1 MGFFSSI
8 WSGITSVFTGIM
20 TIFSPILKPLG
31 AILNSGWGK
40 ALMLAMSVFTLGTS
54 LMAGASAWGVAAGE
68 GASFM
73 GKFVAGG
80 KAFLS
85 SALGIKP
92 KGGEQLAAGTG
103 VDVGVQAGSGGAAA
117 QLQAGGAVN
126 PGDLLAANVPGG
138 GEVARGSMAMG
149 PGPTGDVMQQVT
161 TAGGGGAAGSGAIP
175 GLTPGAPG
183 TPLSG
188 ATPPPTPSVLPGG
201 IDPAGTSSKAM
212 TKMAAKPTAAA
223 PQGFGTVKET
233 GNWLSKAANKAWEW
247 ANTDLGTEIIGGAMQ
262 GYYQGK
268 RDDAYY
274 AEQRRIDDMWRNP
287 NDPGMIGIESSRQR
301 TERYS
306 PPRGLA
312 GAPAIYANR
321 LSQGAIENYAPSVPV
336 IGGGG
341 Q

>member
-1 MGFFSSI
+1 MGLFSSI
-8 WSGITSVFTGIM
+8 WSGIKNVFGGIM
-20 TIFSPILKPLG
+20 KIFAPILKPLG
-31 AILNSGWGK
+31 KILNTGWGK

-85 SALGIKP
+85 SALGIETA
-92 KGGEQLAAGTG
+92 GGEQLAAGTAATP
-103 VDVGVQAGSGGAAA
+103 GVQAGSGGAAA

-126 PGDLLAANVPGG
+126 PGDLLAANIPGG
-138 GEVARGSMAMG
+138 EAVGQAGSMAMG
-149 PGPTGDVMQQVT
+149 PPPTGDIMQQAT

-175 GLTPGAPG
+175 GMTPGAPG
-183 TPLSG
+183 TPPG
-188 ATPPPTPSVLPGG
+188 TAVTPSVTAAG
-201 IDPAGTSSKAM
+201 IDPAGTSAKAM
-212 TKMAAKPTAAA
+212 SKMAQETTAAA
-223 PQGFGTVKET
+223 PFGFGTPAAKET

-247 ANTDLGTEIIGGAMQ
+247 ANTDLGSEIIGGAME

-287 NDPGMIGIESSRQR
+287 NDPGRIGIESSRER
-301 TERYS
+301 TARFS

-321 LSQGAIENYAPSVPV
+321 ISQGAIENYAPSVPY

-341 Q
+341 